1 MARMLLLVASV
12 RTLKIFFKFD
22 DAKLQLQLGYI
33 KEFTIVRDNIKIG
46 IG

>member
-1 MARMLLLVASV
+1 MVKMLLFVASV
-12 RTLKIFFKFD
+12 RNLKSFFKPD

-33 KEFTIVRDNIKIG
+33 KEFAAVRDNIRIG